1 MLTLIMKRRGSVPFK
16 GHDWRVLKIAREQP
30 ARDEGGRLDMPCSM
44 HRARQPMGATDVA
57 SRRIP
62 APSTNTTKITD

>member
-44 HRARQPMGATDVA
+44 HRARQPMGGN
-57 SRRIP
+57 RRCKP
-62 APSTNTTKITD
+62 AYPRANNKHN